1 MNENAQR
8 IRNYLTGYYPE
19 TEWPTLLY
27 QAEEWNKTKPLEG
40 LRILDAT
47 PLYRN
52 TLAKFMP
59 LLAAG
64 AELFV
69 PAKYRMPFDASIY
82 AMLPEFGIRQA
93 SRGDTETL
101 DIVLDCAGQCTRLTP
116 SLGYCELT
124 RSGAPRYERTRRPVF
139 MVDDSR
145 IKRIET
151 MLGTGDSFFR
161 ALGQLGYAD
170 VAGRRLLV
178 VGYGKV
184 GRGIVH
190 YACKYGMKVTVA
202 DIADKSSELPGDVS
216 FVSVNDMEGFN
227 EAVLHAWCM
236 VTVTGRISALRH
248 KLHAAAV
255 IDSPVLLA
263 NMGVEDEFGSQIP
276 ESRVLNLKHPLN
288 FILEEPTSMRYI
300 ETTMALH
307 NACGLD
313 LLTQDLPAHCLAP
326 CPDVEEQLL
335 AVALKRGSI
344 ADDYPL
350 VESLYNTPGR

>member
-1 MNENAQR
+1 MNADVQR
-8 IRNYLTGYYPE
+8 IKDYLLAHYDE
-19 TEWPTLLY
+19 KEWPTLLC
-27 QAEEWNKTKPLEG
+27 QAEQWADTRPLEG

-52 TLAKFMP
+52 TLAKFLP

-69 PAKYRMPFDASIY
+69 PGKCRMPFDPAIR

-93 SRGDTETL
+93 AKGDAPTF
-101 DIVLDCAGQCTRLTP
+101 DIILDCAGQCTRLTP
-116 SLGYCELT
+116 TLGYCELT
-124 RSGAPRYERTRRPVF
+124 RSGVPRYERTRRPVF
-139 MVDDSR
+139 LVDESR

-151 MLGTGDSFFR
+151 MLGTGESFFR
-161 ALGQLGYAD
+161 AMQQLGHRD
-170 VAGRRLLV
+170 FAGRRLLV
-178 VGYGKV
+178 AGFGKV

-190 YACKYGMKVTVA
+190 YACKNGAKVTVA
-202 DIADKSSELPGDVS
+202 DIVDKSGELPQGVE
-216 FVSVNDMEGFN
+216 FIHVNDTEKFN
-227 EAVLHAWCM
+227 DAILHSWCM

-248 KLHAAAV
+248 KLHAAAI

-263 NMGVEDEFGSQIP
+263 NMGVEDEYGSQIP
-276 ESRVLNLKHPLN
+276 ESRVLNHKRPLN
-288 FILEEPTSMRYI
+288 FILEEPTSMRFI

-313 LLTQDLPAHCLAP
+313 LLTEDLPKHCLPP

-335 AVALKRGSI
+335 GIALQRGCI
-344 ADDYPL
+344 AEDFQL
-350 VESLYNTPGR
+350 IRS

>member
-1 MNENAQR
+1 MNGNAQR
-8 IRNYLTGYYPE
+8 IKKYLLGYYPQN
-19 TEWPTLLY
+19 EWPTLLY
-27 QAEEWNKTKPLEG
+27 QAEEWSQSKPLEG

-69 PAKYRMPFDASIY
+69 PAKCRMPFDPGIR
-82 AMLPEFGIRQA
+82 AMLSDFGIRQA
-93 SRGDTETL
+93 SKSDAVDF
-101 DIVLDCAGQCTRLTP
+101 DIILDCAGQCTRLTP
-116 SLGYCELT
+116 TLGYCELT
-124 RSGAPRYERTRRPVF
+124 RSGVPRYERARRPVF
-139 MVDDSR
+139 LADDSR

-151 MLGTGDSFFR
+151 ILGTGDSFFR
-161 ALGQLGYAD
+161 ALEQLGYGD

-202 DIADKSSELPGDVS
+202 DIADKSGELPGDVN
-216 FVSVNDMEGFN
+216 FVSVNDMENFN
-227 EAVLHAWCM
+227 EAILHAWCM

-248 KLHAAAV
+248 KLHAAAI

-276 ESRVLNLKHPLN
+276 ESRVLNCKHPLN
-288 FILEEPTSMRYI
+288 FILDEPTRMRFI
-300 ETTMALH
+300 EATMALH

-313 LLTQDLPAHCLAP
+313 LLTQDLPPHCLPP

-335 AVALKRGSI
+335 AVALGRGTLSE
-344 ADDYPL
+344 DYQL
-350 VESLYNTPGR
+350 VESLYNTAR